1 MFIATLFIIA
11 RTCPRCLSTDEWIKK
26 WWCIFICMYVY
37 IYICTHTH
45 THTRILLSHKRNQFE
60 SVVVRWMNL
69 EPVIHSEVSQKKTK
83 YHILVNTCGI
93 QKNGTDESIC
103 RAGIEMQMQ
112 RTDLWAQQEKE
123 RVGPTERMSWKH
135 MHYHVLKQL
144 VGSCYVTQEAPSR
157 AL

>member
-93 QKNGTDESIC
+93 
-103 RAGIEMQMQ
+103 
-112 RTDLWAQQEKE
+112 
-123 RVGPTERMSWKH
+123 
-135 MHYHVLKQL
+135 
-144 VGSCYVTQEAPSR
+144 
-157 AL
+157 